1 MPSPAPTA
9 TATVTVISRVTET
22 ALPSTTTTPSRGTR
36 YYEVDDDDNPNFASP
51 SGRIWCVIYTNSATC
66 MTDFNDQDSLPKVRN
81 CGESGWTGPPNVVL
95 LAEGKATMMCFNDMA
110 ADPRRGSPYNTQWV
124 EGYGE
129 WVKVNLKGEQ
139 MELASLPY
147 GKAMRAGTV
156 ACTSEGLRSQ
166 LRGPKNRARIPN
178 PQPWCRQLLA

>member
-1 MPSPAPTA
+1 
-9 TATVTVISRVTET
+9 
-22 ALPSTTTTPSRGTR
+22 
-36 YYEVDDDDNPNFASP
+36 
-51 SGRIWCVIYTNSATC
+51 
-66 MTDFNDQDSLPKVRN
+66 MTDFIDQDSLPKVRN
-81 CGESGWTGPPNVVL
+81 GGESGWTGPPNVVL

-129 WVKVNLKGEQ
+129 WIKVNLKGEQ

-156 ACTSEGLRSQ
+156 ACTSEDFGVSCVDRKTGHGFLIRN
-166 LRGPKNRARIPN
+166 RGVVNF
-178 PQPWCRQLLA
+178 